1 MYNEHI
7 LALNALTIPED
18 FAGQYAAL
26 REQHDP
32 DRRAGFTSYEELMIS
47 VKLLV
52 EARSPQE
59 GRDDMLDFEDF
70 QDFFEW
76 YERHTAY
83 DQMASENFGEF
94 FKLLLEVVYR
104 ALVTAYKEQVQDDA
118 FVEGTPDATMQVVL
132 RLKAMHPELLWGTIE
147 LGDYDQNA
155 YSDAPAIVIYFA
167 QSFSENDRNEMP
179 DAYANICGSPVAPSA
194 NGMSEEAAK
203 MLREHNKID
212 FVRDPN
218 CKKFEWAFTTVE
230 GVDASLKL
238 AGKLL
243 LESAAFNV
251 VPLPDDF
258 YEFSVKED
266 RKDLLLKAE

>member
-1 MYNEHI
+1 MTNEHI
-7 LALNALTIPED
+7 LALNALTTPED

-26 REQHDP
+26 LDQHDP
-32 DRRAGFTSYEELMIS
+32 DRRAGFTSFEVLIIS
-47 VKLLV
+47 VKRLI

-59 GRDDMLDFEDF
+59 GRDEMLDFEDF
-70 QDFFEW
+70 QDFLEW
-76 YERHTAY
+76 YEQHTAY
-83 DQMASENFGEF
+83 FQMAPEIYVPV

-104 ALVTAYKEQVQDDA
+104 ALVAAYKAQVQDDA
-118 FVEGTPDATMQVVL
+118 FVEGTPDATMHVVM
-132 RLKAMHPELLWGTIE
+132 RLKAMHPEMLWGTVE
-147 LGDYDQNA
+147 LGDYDQVA

-167 QSFSENDRNEMP
+167 QAFSENSRNEMP
-179 DAYANICGSPVAPSA
+179 DAYANIFGSPVEPSA

-203 MLREHNKID
+203 LLREHNKIN
-212 FVRDPN
+212 FVRDLN
-218 CKKFEWAFTTVE
+218 CKKFEWAFITVE
-230 GVDASLKL
+230 GVEASLKL

-266 RKDLLLKAE
+266 RKHLLLKAE

>member
-1 MYNEHI
+1 MTNAHI
-7 LALNALTIPED
+7 LPLNALSTPED
-18 FAGQYAAL
+18 FAGQYETL

-32 DRRAGFTSYEELMIS
+32 DQRAGFTSYEELMTS

-104 ALVTAYKEQVQDDA
+104 ALVAEYEALAQAEA
-118 FVEGTPDATMQVVL
+118 FVEGTPEATMQVVE

-147 LGDYDQNA
+147 LGDYDQSA
-155 YSDAPAIVIYFA
+155 DADAPSIVIF
-167 QSFSENDRNEMP
+167 FSRDFCQNRDEMP
-179 DAYANICGSPVAPSA
+179 DAYADFCGSPVAPSE
-194 NGMSEEAAK
+194 NGVSVDAAK
-203 MLREHNKID
+203 VLRQHNKIN
-212 FVRDPN
+212 FVRDTHG
-218 CKKFEWAFTTVE
+218 KKFEWAFLTVE

-243 LESAAFNV
+243 LESAAFKV

-258 YEFSVKED
+258 YEFAVKED
-266 RKDLLLKAE
+266 RKALLLTAE